1 MNDGFRSNHW
11 FRSERAKVRNRRVAV
26 VHWHQGEGPLATHK
40 RHSAET
46 LLDHLVGH
54 VEDAR
59 RDSEA
64 ERFGG
69 VDGVNVSFGEPL
81 DVEEG

>member
-1 MNDGFRSNHW
+1 MTATGRVPVGSTHPMNGW
-11 FRSERAKVRNRRVAV
+11 FRRVAV
-26 VHWHQGEGPLATHK
+26 VHWHQGEEPLATHK

-64 ERFGG
+64 ERLGG
-69 VDGVNVSFGEPL
+69 VDGVNVSLGEPL

>member
-1 MNDGFRSNHW
+1 MGIASRINREWLETTLCGHSPSHF
-11 FRSERAKVRNRRVAV
+11 ERLFL
-26 VHWHQGEGPLATHK
+26 PHK

-46 LLDHLVGH
+46 LLDHRVGH

-64 ERFGG
+64 ERLGG

-81 DVEEG
+81 DVEES

>member
-1 MNDGFRSNHW
+1 MG
-11 FRSERAKVRNRRVAV
+11 
-26 VHWHQGEGPLATHK
+26 QMPHK

-64 ERFGG
+64 ERLGG

-81 DVEEG
+81 DVEES

>member
-1 MNDGFRSNHW
+1 MYGH
-11 FRSERAKVRNRRVAV
+11 
-26 VHWHQGEGPLATHK
+26 HGPGKSGTAESTHK

-59 RDSEA
+59 WDSEA
-64 ERFGG
+64 ERLGG

-81 DVEEG
+81 GVEEG

>member
-1 MNDGFRSNHW
+1 MAASGRTSPFRGKG
-11 FRSERAKVRNRRVAV
+11 EKVCNRRVAV
-26 VHWHQGEGPLATHK
+26 VHWHQGEGPLASHK

-64 ERFGG
+64 ERLGG